1 MAIVVLFSK
10 VVKNLCTLQNGT
22 RCGPSVPPAPL
33 CSSLLPPSLP
43 AWLPAA
49 VATVAAPAVVCVA
62 RVSLFLLFL
71 LFLLF
76 VLFVLLS
83 RYLGHG
89 WLFPE
94 QE

>member
-1 MAIVVLFSK
+1 MHATKWHSLW
-10 VVKNLCTLQNGT
+10 
-22 RCGPSVPPAPL
+22 SVRAP
-33 CSSLLPPSLP
+33 CSSLLLSAPSLP
-43 AWLPAA
+43 ASLAAWLPAA

>member
-1 MAIVVLFSK
+1 MALVV
-10 VVKNLCTLQNGT
+10 V
-22 RCGPSVPPAPL
+22 RRAPL
-33 CSSLLPPSLP
+33 CSSLLPPCL
-43 AWLPAA
+43 AA

>member
-1 MAIVVLFSK
+1 MALVV
-10 VVKNLCTLQNGT
+10 V
-22 RCGPSVPPAPL
+22 RPR
-33 CSSLLPPSLP
+33 SSRPLP
-43 AWLPAA
+43 ARV

-62 RVSLFLLFL
+62 RASFFL

-89 WLFPE
+89 YVE

>member
-22 RCGPSVPPAPL
+22 RCGPSVPPPP
-33 CSSLLPPSLP
+33 CSLYPSLP

-83 RYLGHG
+83 RYLGHAG
-89 WLFPE
+89 LFPQ

>member
-22 RCGPSVPPAPL
+22 RCGPSVLLPAPL

-71 LFLLF
+71 LF